1 MFSPHKTV
9 IPSVFCP
16 HNGTACSPSPQ
27 VSDFGIFIQDGRD
40 EGWNYS
46 CLYYY
51 SICHLTIWEW
61 NWRWYIVP
69 YKGLYVYGVGS
80 TLSRR
85 HPGLRSPSYESIS
98 QSSRRKQRRAATNV
112 RVGWGYVLYIYM
124 IIHRT
129 CAARTLTL
137 LFAVIRPH
145 YFSFVLP
152 LYTIMKIHTWSRV
165 PQGWMHSSSFSALR
179 VWKEFHAWKTPT
191 AGVGMHAYTGRH
203 RTRATVSRREGGAH
217 SFMTASRFAPQ
228 ALSSS
233 RCYLRSKKN
242 NYHRTVCVGRSVR
255 MA

>member
-112 RVGWGYVLYIYM
+112 RVGWGYVLYIYDYPSYM
-124 IIHRT
+124 C
-129 CAARTLTL
+129 CAYAHATVCSHKTTL
-137 LFAVIRPH
+137 LLLCFTAIYYNEDTYLVKGP
-145 YFSFVLP
+145 
-152 LYTIMKIHTWSRV
+152 TRV
-165 PQGWMHSSSFSALR
+165 DA
-179 VWKEFHAWKTPT
+179 
-191 AGVGMHAYTGRH
+191 
-203 RTRATVSRREGGAH
+203 
-217 SFMTASRFAPQ
+217 
-228 ALSSS
+228 
-233 RCYLRSKKN
+233 
-242 NYHRTVCVGRSVR
+242 
-255 MA
+255 